1 MSPFST
7 TSMSALPP
15 STPKLEFPPL
25 LNGEE
30 ERALWSLGCELFP
43 IHRTLMG
50 RGVRETVERLQR
62 EIPLK
67 KVEVP
72 SGTQWLD
79 WEVPNEWEMERGW
92 IEDSSGR
99 RWVDTADSPLHLL
112 AYSVPIEGNF
122 SLSQLRPH
130 LHTLPSQPNWIPYRT
145 LYYAND
151 WGFALPHS
159 LYEQMEEG
167 EYRVVIRAR
176 HFPGS
181 LTYGEL
187 FLPGDSEEECLI
199 STYLCHPSLANDN
212 LSGVVVAA
220 RLAARLAQLPKRRL
234 SYRFLFLPETIGAI
248 AWLGAHRTEASRI
261 AHGLVATC
269 LGDRGP
275 FTYKRS
281 RQGGALIDRV
291 VEQLLSEGD
300 APYSIRDYSP
310 MGSDERQ
317 YGSPGFNLP
326 VGSLMRTPYGEYPEY
341 HTSADDLSLLSPQ
354 ALEESLRSYWEVCH
368 RLETNRTLQNL
379 CPYGEP
385 QLGRRGLYDPVGG
398 QTVQPEMR
406 QALLW
411 LLNLSDGSHDL
422 LTIASRS
429 NLAYRLIEEGARM
442 LEARGL
448 LG

>member
-1 MSPFST
+1 M
-7 TSMSALPP
+7 
-15 STPKLEFPPL
+15 EFPL
-25 LNGEE
+25 LLHSEE
-30 ERALWSLGCELFP
+30 ERALWSLSCELFP

-50 RGVRETVERLQR
+50 RGVRETVERLQQ

-67 KVEVP
+67 KVEVS
-72 SGTQWLD
+72 SGSRWLD
-79 WEVPNEWEMERGW
+79 WEVPNEWEMERAW

-112 AYSVPIEGNF
+112 AYSVPIEQ
-122 SLSQLRPH
+122 SLSLSELRPH
-130 LHTLPSQPNWIPYRT
+130 LHTLPDQPNWLPYRT

-159 LYEQMEEG
+159 LYEQMGEG

-187 FLPGDSEEECLI
+187 FLPGASQEECLI

-212 LSGVVVAA
+212 LSGIVVAA
-220 RLAARLAQLPKRRL
+220 RLAARLAQLPQRRL

-248 AWLGAHRTEASRI
+248 AWLGAHRAEVSQI

-269 LGDRGP
+269 LGDRGQ
-275 FTYKRS
+275 FTYKRT

-291 VEQLLSEGD
+291 VEQLLAEKG

-341 HTSADDLSLLSPQ
+341 HTSADDLSLLSAQ
-354 ALEESLRSYWEVCH
+354 ALEESLRSYWEVCC
-368 RLETNRTLQNL
+368 RLETNQTLRNL
-379 CPYGEP
+379 SPYGEP

-411 LLNLSDGSHDL
+411 LLNLSDGNHDL
-422 LTIASRS
+422 LAIASRS
-429 NLAYRLIEEGARM
+429 NLPYRLIEEGARM
-442 LEARGL
+442 LKARGL